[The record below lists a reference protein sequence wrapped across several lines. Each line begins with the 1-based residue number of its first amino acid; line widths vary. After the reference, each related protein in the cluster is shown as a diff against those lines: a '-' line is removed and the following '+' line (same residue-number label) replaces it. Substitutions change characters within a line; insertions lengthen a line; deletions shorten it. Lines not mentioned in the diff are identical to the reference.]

1 MLVGPKTC
9 ETFATLESRPGRR
22 VLARV
27 GEAREPEEANGAEPL
42 VKGVVSRDW
51 IESTRTCGVWTATG
65 YCTPVF
71 GSIQK
76 FGAVC
81 ELEES
86 EMSRS
91 LATSPIVS
99 PTSCA
104 AARSTST
111 SSSGVSV
118 TCARCT
124 STAPGM
130 VAIRDARSR
139 AMARFA
145 VWFPAGPVRR
155 TSTGEERPKLRIWV
169 EMSAARKK
177 NVAWGNAEARSFRRA
192 CTYPAVGP
200 CLGFN
205 EINI

>member
-1 MLVGPKTC
+1 MLVGPRTC
-9 ETFATLESRPGRR
+9 DTFATFESRSGRP
-22 VLARV
+22 VLAGV
-27 GEAREPEEANGAEPL
+27 GEVEDPDEARATEPL
-42 VKGVVSRDW
+42 LKGVVSRDW
-51 IESTRTCGVWTATG
+51 IESTRICGVWTATG

-81 ELEES
+81 ELDDS
-86 EMSRS
+86 ETSRS
-91 LATSPIVS
+91 LATSRIVNPRS
-99 PTSCA
+99 WA
-104 AARSTST
+104 AVRLTST

-130 VAIRDARSR
+130 VAIRDARPR

-145 VWFPAGPVRR
+145 SWFPAGPVSR
-155 TSTGEERPKLRIWV
+155 TSMGAERPTLRICV

-177 NVAWGNAEARSFRRA
+177 NVACGNDEARSFRTAR
-192 CTYPAVGP
+192 TYSEAGS
-200 CLGFN
+200 CLGL
-205 EINI
+205 